1 MALRIDFEHKIR
13 FNAEIQL
20 EIYANAINVS
30 QSRLRKLVEFMFIEL
45 PMNLLIAD
53 QHDLLKKKT
62 RPMRNMSAEIICQVI

>member
-30 QSRLRKLVEFMFIEL
+30 QSRLRKLVELMFIEL

-53 QHDLLKKKT
+53 
-62 RPMRNMSAEIICQVI
+62 

>member
-13 FNAEIQL
+13 LNTEIQL

-45 PMNLLIAD
+45 PMNL
-53 QHDLLKKKT
+53 
-62 RPMRNMSAEIICQVI
+62 